1 MTDDSQLD
9 SDVSGGS
16 AGVDPDVVLYE
27 VDGRIATITL
37 NRPKQRNSV
46 SPELATALG
55 AAIGRFEADPEVW
68 VAILTGAGGVFSAG
82 ADLKAI
88 AAGRGGE
95 LSVEPGGFA
104 GYVRYPRTKPVIA
117 AVRGFALAGG
127 TELVLASD
135 MVVAG
140 TDTFFGV
147 PEVTRGIVAAAG
159 GLFRL
164 PRVLPRARALELIAT
179 GDRLGADEA
188 LRHGMVN
195 AVVEPDE
202 VLPTA
207 RALADRIC
215 ANAPVA
221 VRESLAVARRAAELT
236 EDEAWELSGEARNR
250 VMATEDAAEGPRAFA
265 EKRPAVWKGR

>member
-1 MTDDSQLD
+1 
-9 SDVSGGS
+9 
-16 AGVDPDVVLYE
+16 
-27 VDGRIATITL
+27 L
-37 NRPKQRNSV
+37 NRPQQRNAV
-46 SPELATALG
+46 SPEVAVGLG
-55 AAIGRFEADPEVW
+55 DAVTRFEQDPEVW
-68 VAILTGAGGVFSAG
+68 VAILTGAGGIFSAG

-88 AAGRGGE
+88 AAGRAAE

-104 GYVRYPRTKPVIA
+104 GYVRYPRSKPVIA
-117 AVRGFALAGG
+117 AVRGLALAGG

-135 MVVAG
+135 LVVAG
-140 TDTFFGV
+140 TDTSFGL

-179 GDRLGADEA
+179 GERLSAEEA

-195 AVVEPDE
+195 AVVDPEK

-215 ANAPVA
+215 QNAPVA
-221 VRESLAVARRAAELT
+221 VRESLALARRAAELT
-236 EDEAWELSGEARNR
+236 EDEAWRLSAEARDR
-250 VMATEDAAEGPRAFA
+250 VAATEDAAEGPRAFA
-265 EKRPAVWKGR
+265 EK